1 MIFKYI
7 KNYIKLGI
15 DNFVLLMYN
24 IYRNGKEIKQ
34 MRKVYLLVN
43 NVIDDYGVID
53 AFSSMKKAEERKAKL
68 IENDKFYHNS
78 PESLDIEIYEVK

>member
-1 MIFKYI
+1 
-7 KNYIKLGI
+7 
-15 DNFVLLMYN
+15 
-24 IYRNGKEIKQ
+24 

-53 AFSSMKKAEERKAKL
+53 AFSSMKKAEEEKAKL
-68 IENDKFYHNS
+68 IKNDKFYHNS